1 MEVTASLLNRDLG
14 TVTDEIRAKL
24 VKDVPLPGS
33 AYKITFG
40 GQDKQMND
48 AFFKLSG
55 ALALAIVL
63 VYMVMAGQFESFLYP
78 FIIMFSVP
86 LTAIGI
92 IFGLLISF
100 QPLGVGSLIGML
112 ILTGIVVNN
121 AIVLVDYINKL
132 RDTGMDTRSAILEA
146 GPVRLRP
153 ILMTALTTILGLVPL
168 SLGFGEGTEIQQPMA
183 IVIVFGLSVAT
194 FITLVFI
201 PVVYYLIDLRRQKR
215 QDKKK
220 ELQA

>member
-1 MEVTASLLNRDLG
+1 
-14 TVTDEIRAKL
+14 
-24 VKDVPLPGS
+24 
-33 AYKITFG
+33 YKITFG
-40 GQDKQMND
+40 GQDEQMND

-92 IFGLLISF
+92 IFGLLVSF
-100 QPLGVGSLIGML
+100 QPLGVGSLVGML

-132 RDTGMDTRSAILEA
+132 RATGMDTRSAILEA

-201 PVVYYLIDLRRQKR
+201 PVVYYLIDNRRKKR
-215 QDKKK
+215 TDKK
-220 ELQA
+220 EEIEA